1 LAGDAEPVPDSL
13 VVTVRG
19 VTYPP
24 RPMRTGILVLLAAL
38 TATPAFGD
46 IPFDRGLPDAPG
58 VRLPTDTQALSP
70 PARGDSAADL
80 ASEMVARLHA
90 SDALRDAVADGRLEP
105 HEGRMQR
112 FYASFRPD
120 LLAPEFRGLLEGH
133 PGCATSTLMDLRAHW
148 SEVPAEQKHL
158 IELESSP
165 IYRSWLDDGGMSWLE
180 GDVDKERAVT
190 RAACFD
196 PQNVN
201 GQLGPYSEITT
212 TEHFELHWTPGG
224 AVTQAR
230 TEDLLEWLED
240 SWQFQV
246 VDNGFFQPH
255 GLSTNQMLVTVEEL
269 NSPGIGAYATLGQC
283 FSSPSGFMTYI
294 VVNEW
299 SFQDLEWLR
308 SVAPHEFFH
317 GVQPVYA
324 IQEFWLGQSDNRWL
338 VEASAT
344 YMQRVTYDWLVGV
357 EAQQALRWATEPH
370 RSLETADDS
379 GLQYGLVV
387 FLLSIEESL
396 GTNDWHQ
403 ELWEQIRDRQGFDL
417 RDEFDV
423 VLAEYDTDFLTE
435 WRRFMI
441 RGATGFELNDRII
454 LPTELESVTNGQ
466 LDDAIVGRWDGR
478 DFPIDE
484 AVNSGSGHERPE
496 YLGTNYVVFEGDRI
510 DDDVGAII
518 RFRGDGN
525 IDDRNVDWVVELAAV
540 YNDSVRATHSM
551 TLEYIEDGDV
561 VDDVIGSVL
570 VNEIGEDFDYV
581 VMAVSPVTDFGDGVI
596 SWSYEA
602 ELADSTG
609 QGGFVEVPEDDDGD
623 GDGSACAGCGSSV
636 GPQSGGIAWLTVLGL
651 FMRRRRKGQNR

>member
-1 LAGDAEPVPDSL
+1 
-13 VVTVRG
+13 
-19 VTYPP
+19 
-24 RPMRTGILVLLAAL
+24 MRTGILVLLAAL
-38 TATPAFGD
+38 VATPAFGD
-46 IPFDRGLPDAPG
+46 VPFDRGVPETPGLDLPGDS
-58 VRLPTDTQALSP
+58 RALTP
-70 PARGDSAADL
+70 PASKRESAEEL
-80 ASEMVARLHA
+80 ASAMLSRLHA
-90 SDALRDAVADGRLEP
+90 ADALRIAVEEGRLDP

-133 PGCATSTLMDLRAHW
+133 PGCATSTLMDLRVHW
-148 SEVPAEQKHL
+148 DSIPPEDKHL

-165 IYRSWLDDGGMSWLE
+165 IYRSWLEDGGISWLE
-180 GDVDKERAVT
+180 GDVDKEREVS
-190 RAACFD
+190 RAACFG
-196 PQNVN
+196 PESVS
-201 GQLGPYSEITT
+201 GQLGPYSQVTT
-212 TEHFELHWTPGG
+212 TEHFELHWNPGG
-224 AVTQAR
+224 SVTQFR
-230 TEDLLEWLED
+230 IDDLLEWFED

-255 GLSTNQMLVTVEEL
+255 GLSTNQMLVMVEDL
-269 NSPGIGAYATLGQC
+269 NSPGTGAYANLGPC
-283 FSSPSGFMTYI
+283 STSPINYMTYI

-299 SFQDLEWLR
+299 SFQDQDWLR
-308 SVAPHEFFH
+308 AVAPHEFFH
-317 GVQPVYA
+317 GVQFVYSL
-324 IQEFWLGQSDNRWL
+324 QEFFFSESPNRWL

-344 YMQRVTYDWLVGV
+344 YMQRVTYDWLVEV
-357 EAQQALRWATEPH
+357 EAEQALRWAREPH
-370 RSLETADDS
+370 RSLETFDDS
-379 GLQYGLVV
+379 GYQYGLVV
-387 FLLSIEESL
+387 FLLSLEESL
-396 GTNDWHQ
+396 GTNNWHQ

-423 VLAEYDTDFLTE
+423 VLAAYDTDFLTE

-466 LDDAIVGRWDGR
+466 IDDAIVGRWDGR

-525 IDDRNVDWVVELAAV
+525 IDGENVDWVVELAAV
-540 YNDSVRATHSM
+540 YNDSVRETHSM
-551 TLEYIEDGDV
+551 VLEDVGDGDL
-561 VDDVIGSVL
+561 VDDVVGSVL

-581 VMAVSPVTDFGDGVI
+581 VMAVSPVTDFGGGVI

-602 ELADSTG
+602 ELTDSTG
-609 QGGFVEVPEDDDGD
+609 QGGFVEVPADDDDDG
-623 GDGSACAGCGSSV
+623 GAACEGCGSSV
-636 GPQSGGIAWLTVLGL
+636 GPTGGSLAWLAVLGL
-651 FMRRRRKGQNR
+651 YGRRRRKGQNR